1 MHSKNM
7 CTNMQEDF
15 RLACA
20 ILSSFTLY
28 GSQLPPYS
36 LNVAGSCY
44 DTSGF
49 LCLEQSQQGL
59 Q

>member
-1 MHSKNM
+1 MLGLGSHSKNTY
-7 CTNMQEDF
+7 TNMQEDL

-28 GSQLPPYS
+28 GSQLPSNS
-36 LNVAGSCY
+36 LNVAGSCF

-49 LCLEQSQQGL
+49 LCLT
-59 Q
+59 